1 MRNRFGVVALLL
13 GVCSFLYIVSRY
25 DVCFQNSETA
35 CDFTA
40 RRLVNGIE
48 FSSKDFATSLDVW
61 RSDGDSRPRVLS
73 AFADIVTTKSR
84 LALWDYV
91 LPHPTFTP
99 LWALT
104 VLLGTILLYQ
114 FIYIAT
120 DDRQAALAGAAV
132 YLVSPGLLSGVT
144 MLFHS
149 GKPLANLFVI
159 AAFWLS
165 AKLDRACVDG
175 GLNLFKARRYYAGL
189 FAVLF
194 CAPFADETAAFA
206 YFAPTLWCSS
216 MFWPTRAKPR
226 LWLANWLAILLP
238 AIASVVVILW
248 VLPHLTMATLGVE
261 FNLPSYLQRLM
272 DKNRFSFAYLLWTGY
287 NLLAAFTLPGAFDR
301 VDVPVRWRGENTN
314 NVDLS
319 AASVVI
325 CAIMIAGA
333 TWIMRRQ
340 KLATRFYTLELIT
353 GVFVLF
359 EAVVLLCHPQLLV
372 APGFYYGAIF
382 SILFASL
389 AAMLYAGL
397 RARGTRL
404 ANFAAVALIL
414 FVGGVSL
421 RNFLPVN
428 ASWMRH
434 ENYLGNYKMRDLP
447 FFKKQGNWEPLERL
461 LPGRTEY
468 YGEDAA
474 WIAGD
479 SPFQETRK
487 IWQRW
492 QSGEPKI
499 LAGTVHIRDLWVA
512 NELILKTTLSAE
524 STAANPRPDLR

>member
-1 MRNRFGVVALLL
+1 
-13 GVCSFLYIVSRY
+13 
-25 DVCFQNSETA
+25 
-35 CDFTA
+35 
-40 RRLVNGIE
+40 
-48 FSSKDFATSLDVW
+48 
-61 RSDGDSRPRVLS
+61 
-73 AFADIVTTKSR
+73 
-84 LALWDYV
+84 
-91 LPHPTFTP
+91 
-99 LWALT
+99 
-104 VLLGTILLYQ
+104 
-114 FIYIAT
+114 
-120 DDRQAALAGAAV
+120 
-132 YLVSPGLLSGVT
+132 
-144 MLFHS
+144 
-149 GKPLANLFVI
+149 
-159 AAFWLS
+159 
-165 AKLDRACVDG
+165 
-175 GLNLFKARRYYAGL
+175 
-189 FAVLF
+189 
-194 CAPFADETAAFA
+194 
-206 YFAPTLWCSS
+206 

-340 KLATRFYTLELIT
+340 KLATRFYKLELIT

-474 WIAGD
+474 WVAGD
-479 SPFQETRK
+479 SSFQETRK

-499 LAGTVHIRDLWVA
+499 LAGTVHIRDIWVA

-524 STAANPRPDLR
+524 STAANRRPDLR